1 MRAEL
6 DYFAVHPENPK
17 AKLKFEDLI
26 ILKFFDA
33 KNEALFSVTNTEGVR
48 SNVLIR
54 KCFGFF
60 EIYENGSHI
69 STFKDEVIINKKEYI
84 CHKMIE
90 EDRFELVDHIKM
102 PAEDTIIEE
111 ERMCAFY
118 FS

>member
-26 ILKFFDA
+26 VLKFFDA
-33 KNEALFSVTNTEGVR
+33 KNEATFAVTNEGGVHT
-48 SNVLIR
+48 NVVIR

-60 EIYENGSHI
+60 EIYENGSHL

-111 ERMCAFY
+111 ERKKAIN

>member
-6 DYFAVHPENPK
+6 DYFAAHPDNAK

-26 ILKFFDA
+26 SLKYFDA
-33 KNEALFSVTNTEGVR
+33 KNEAVFSVNSLEGHTTRV
-48 SNVLIR
+48 VIK

-60 EIYENGSHI
+60 EIYENGSHL

-111 ERMCAFY
+111 ERKRE
-118 FS
+118 